1 MALFSECIQKCFISK
16 SSKLCKAHVN
26 KLKDRRNFSLA
37 ELIWKGLVGNLAL
50 ERRNV
55 NNCLFLNGSRYIRLR
70 VFLQSSGDKPNLQ
83 TEI

>member
-1 MALFSECIQKCFISK
+1 MALFYECIQKCFISNH
-16 SSKLCKAHVN
+16 SKLCKAHVN

-37 ELIWKGLVGNLAL
+37 ELIWKGLVSNLAL

-55 NNCLFLNGSRYIRLR
+55 NNCLFFNSSRYIRLL
-70 VFLQSSGDKPNLQ
+70 VFLQLSGDKPNSQ